1 MGVGFLFTFGKGREG
16 MDIRRLA
23 FPKLADR
30 KLKSIAV
37 VALALGASSAANAQG
52 LSLGEFEYR
61 NSCLQC
67 HGADGKGDGP
77 VAPYLRDKPS
87 DLTALKKNNNGVFQV
102 DEIYK
107 IIDGSSSTQAGV
119 HGRDMPLWGERYRR
133 RLKDDP
139 DNYYSSIDA
148 AEYSGTR
155 ILALIE
161 YLSTL
166 QVD

>member
-1 MGVGFLFTFGKGREG
+1 
-16 MDIRRLA
+16 MDIRKFGFLDLA
-23 FPKLADR
+23 GR
-30 KLKSIAV
+30 KLLSSAV
-37 VALALGASSAANAQG
+37 FALALGAGNAANAQG
-52 LSLGEFEYR
+52 MSLGEFEYR

-77 VAPYLRDKPS
+77 VAQYLRDKPP
-87 DLTALKKNNNGVFQV
+87 DLTVLKKNNGGVFQV

-107 IIDGSSSTQAGV
+107 IIDGSSATQAGV

-139 DNYYSSIDA
+139 DSYYSSIEA

-166 QVD
+166 QVE